1 MIDNTG
7 HLIEAALAH
16 YHLTGSRQFLDVMIR
31 VCLFLPSSNLIEVLS
46 PNANSSPYSALTLSQ
61 TPVPYTLAMIRD
73 RSLITSP

>member
-31 VCLFLPSSNLIEVLS
+31 VRLVLLS
-46 PNANSSPYSALTLSQ
+46 LSVFARYSLNANSSPYSSFALSPP
-61 TPVPYTLAMIRD
+61 PVPYTLAIICKRP
-73 RSLITSP
+73 LTPSP